1 MEPQLRHIT
10 LKQSECL
17 FSTFRLSRAG
27 PLLHKWRDFF
37 LNDKGINYPIDMF
50 KLFLLCFSLTLWTCV
65 TCYPTGAPLNG
76 YGCHG
81 HVRHNREG
89 SLTDIYPPQYTQ
101 SPYKILVNTT
111 HVHKGDIV
119 EGNIFVRSFLLT
131 LISEKRKA
139 VIFFCS
145 SLNWANFF
153 FSCIY
158 HHVFSI
164 LLWKVSVL

>member
-1 MEPQLRHIT
+1 MKRIL
-10 LKQSECL
+10 
-17 FSTFRLSRAG
+17 
-27 PLLHKWRDFF
+27 
-37 LNDKGINYPIDMF
+37 LNDKRINYPIDMF

-89 SLTDIYPPQYTQ
+89 SLTDIYPPQYTK

-119 EGNIFVRSFLLT
+119 EGNIFVRS
-131 LISEKRKA
+131 LISVNVDFRNLTKSGD
-139 VIFFCS
+139 FFVR
-145 SLNWANFF
+145 
-153 FSCIY
+153 
-158 HHVFSI
+158 H
-164 LLWKVSVL
+164 

>member
-1 MEPQLRHIT
+1 
-10 LKQSECL
+10 
-17 FSTFRLSRAG
+17 
-27 PLLHKWRDFF
+27 
-37 LNDKGINYPIDMF
+37 MF

-119 EGNIFVRSFLLT
+119 EGNIVLYVHFLE
-131 LISEKRKA
+131 IKQKR
-139 VIFFCS
+139 
-145 SLNWANFF
+145 
-153 FSCIY
+153 
-158 HHVFSI
+158 
-164 LLWKVSVL
+164 